1 MENLS
6 PHSAMARA
14 KVVRISRK
22 TGRELKPPVPTE
34 HEVAILRRIA
44 RGALLM
50 TMIDGEPCATYEDG
64 AAIRTIKGESFN
76 DRSLK
81 RFLKNGWVKPVKGE
95 SLLTGEDDTPQRY
108 VVP

>member
-14 KVVRISRK
+14 KVVRVSQK
-22 TGRELKPPVPTE
+22 TGREIKPPAPTE

-50 TMIDGEPCATYEDG
+50 TMIDGEPAATYDDG
-64 AAIRTIKGESFN
+64 AAIATFKGERFN
-76 DRSLK
+76 DRMLK
-81 RFLKNGWVKPVKGE
+81 RFLKNGWLIPVKGE
-95 SLLTGEDDTPQRY
+95 SLLGGQDETPQRY
-108 VVP
+108 ICP